1 MPIPK
6 SDYNHPSF
14 YDPELSQERLVELCN
29 EVLDVVTDAFQAT
42 NTNYDTRWTRGVLI
56 YGRVQGYFRHLH
68 QFRCKSWL
76 TLEADTM
83 DFTFKIGSTL
93 IQFVRDDFLAPKK
106 THRLKANSTEQMSLD
121 FLSDT
126 QQFQPITVWRLFVD
140 NSQEDDL
147 MGLDAALVGFDDNQ
161 TPVCVWR
168 YKDVASIPVTTVEKP
183 AAVEIDDADVVRRD
197 TNDQTK
203 INS

>member
-29 EVLDVVTDAFQAT
+29 DILDVVTGAREIT
-42 NTNYDTRWTRGVLI
+42 NTDYDTPWTKGTLV
-56 YGRVQGYFRHLH
+56 YGRVQGFFKHSNKL
-68 QFRCKSWL
+68 QSKPWL
-76 TLEADTM
+76 RLANDTM

-93 IQFVRDDFLAPKK
+93 IQFMTDDPYAPKK
-106 THRLKANSTEQMSLD
+106 MHRLKANSIEQMSLD
-121 FLSDT
+121 FSSNQQLS
-126 QQFQPITVWRLFVD
+126 QPVIVWRLFVD
-140 NSQEDDL
+140 NLQNDDL
-147 MGLDAALVGFDDNQ
+147 IGLNAVLVGFDDSQ

-183 AAVEIDDADVVRRD
+183 AAVEIDDPDVVRRD